1 MHVHAIGA
9 GSDIV
14 HHGCE
19 FLSRA
24 DGFASQPIQGP
35 IAGNRDDP
43 SASVVGH
50 AVARPGA
57 QRLGEGFLDG
67 VFGDR
72 EVTGPAGERGDGRA
86 PFTPKDA
93 VQLLIEAATAQRCP

>member
-1 MHVHAIGA
+1 MHIHAVGA
-9 GSDIV
+9 GPDV
-14 HHGCE
+14 VDHGCE
-19 FLSRA
+19 FLSWA
-24 DGFASQPIQGP
+24 HGFAPKSMGTV
-35 IAGNRDDP
+35 AGNRHDP
-43 SASVVGH
+43 SACVVGY

-72 EVTGPAGERGDGRA
+72 EVTRPAGKRRDGRA

-93 VQLLIEAATAQRCP
+93 VQAGHVL